1 MESTKL
7 CIVCRQG
14 PSHRCSGCK
23 QVYYCSKKCQKSH
36 WKTHKINCIKG
47 DQNDNHQGTNFNL
60 IRSIIEK
67 NLDKVVF
74 SNIAHEDVKVKVQR
88 MFPGKTVICYLFDI
102 SPVPKYNAVFLGYIS
117 KFHPYYFRHAICIQV
132 TYNIYNIYLFIYLFI
147 YLHCVCKQ
155 FDLCF

>member
-1 MESTKL
+1 MLLLYIS
-7 CIVCRQG
+7 C
-14 PSHRCSGCK
+14 
-23 QVYYCSKKCQKSH
+23 VYYIVKCCGGIYLVYIIA
-36 WKTHKINCIKG
+36 HKINCIKG
-47 DQNDNHQGTNFNL
+47 DQNDNHQGTDFNL

-74 SNIAHEDVKVKVQR
+74 SNIAYEDVKVKVQR

-132 TYNIYNIYLFIYLFI
+132 TYNIYNIYLFIYL
-147 YLHCVCKQ
+147 HCVCKQ